1 MEKNID
7 NIKIHY
13 EQTGKGKDVVLL
25 HGWGQNIEM
34 MKPLADGLEDFCR
47 CTIIDLPGFGE
58 SSEPLES
65 LSIYEYTEV
74 IEKLLK
80 ELNIVNPIIIGH
92 SFGGRIAIIYA
103 SRNKTEKIV
112 LFGAPC
118 IREYKPTT
126 KDKILKTLKKIKIA
140 TPIVNIM
147 KKKMGSA
154 DYNNATPVMRGILVK
169 TVNQDLSE
177 EAKKIECPSLLI
189 WGTNDTAAP
198 IELARRL
205 EKLIKD
211 AGLIEIP
218 GGSHYAYLESLGY
231 CLTILRNF
239 LEDKN

>member
-126 KDKILKTLKKIKIA
+126 
-140 TPIVNIM
+140 
-147 KKKMGSA
+147 
-154 DYNNATPVMRGILVK
+154 
-169 TVNQDLSE
+169 
-177 EAKKIECPSLLI
+177 
-189 WGTNDTAAP
+189 
-198 IELARRL
+198 
-205 EKLIKD
+205 
-211 AGLIEIP
+211 
-218 GGSHYAYLESLGY
+218 
-231 CLTILRNF
+231 
-239 LEDKN
+239 